1 MPCPELGARPVI
13 HVAGVVASQ
22 PHSWGAVTG
31 TDAVP
36 PEATTGPSA
45 PTVTWHFAD
54 DVGPLVTLDDEQA
67 ATPPAMNGRRTSSV
81 HRKRLCRFMATSVDE
96 LRACSK
102 HNVLQQPSRHRNLS
116 SLSMPYRACA
126 SSMSHGPADV
136 LLSLKFHWLGPD
148 CGERFPTVGMNV
160 LLPTQAASAR
170 LPVTPMVQEKKKRSC
185 PSNWR
190 NALSSDR

>member
-1 MPCPELGARPVI
+1 MI
-13 HVAGVVASQ
+13 HVACVVASQ
-22 PHSWGAVTG
+22 PHSCGAVTG

-45 PTVTWHFAD
+45 PTVTWHFAA
-54 DVGPLVTLDDEQA
+54 VGPLVTLADEQA
-67 ATPPAMNGRRTSSV
+67 ATPPAMNRRRTSSV
-81 HRKRLCRFMATSVDE
+81 HRRRLCRLTATFVDE
-96 LRACSK
+96 LHAGAA
-102 HNVLQQPSRHRNLS
+102 HNVLQQPSRHRNLL
-116 SLSMPYRACA
+116 SLCMPYRACA
-126 SSMSHGPADV
+126 SSMIHGPADF

-170 LPVTPMVQEKKKRSC
+170 APATSMVQEKKKRSC
-185 PSNWR
+185 SSNWR

>member
-1 MPCPELGARPVI
+1 MAVPCPELGARPVI

-54 DVGPLVTLDDEQA
+54 VGPLVTLEDEDEQA
-67 ATPPAMNGRRTSSV
+67 ATPPAMNGRRTNSV
-81 HRKRLCRFMATSVDE
+81 HRKRLS
-96 LRACSK
+96 
-102 HNVLQQPSRHRNLS
+102 NLL

-126 SSMSHGPADV
+126 SSMSHGPADF
-136 LLSLKFHWLGPD
+136 LLSLKFHWLGPG